1 MAPKTWGDLL
11 SEVRRAIATE
21 DWERGEHAVL
31 YLQREAEHQADPD
44 SLASAAFYAGMFHDA
59 RGELARAEAS
69 FAEAVS
75 WDERAHGAVHEA
87 VADALRSVA
96 IVQAKR
102 GHLEKATA
110 TRRRVAEVFT
120 ALDRPVLA
128 AESLIQ
134 AGETLE
140 RAGYHK
146 SAFDIV
152 AEGIA
157 MLVGQGEAAA
167 RTQRI
172 YGYLIQSE
180 CLRKSGVLEG
190 ACDRAILATT
200 LGRLPTDQ
208 ALRRAAAVAW
218 ERLGHLAWQA
228 WKDDGLSVLALAIA
242 RDLTPDRSFGEGLSE
257 TIALSSH
264 AALAAAPM
272 EGYVVSRTLRDG
284 TVQLV
289 HPHEGLVYARDE
301 RAAKLPLK
309 RGDRVHAE
317 MEDRSAAI
325 GYRLTD

>member
-11 SEVRRAIATE
+11 TEVRRAIATE
-21 DWERGEHAVL
+21 DWERGERAVL
-31 YLQREAEHQADPD
+31 HLETEAEHQADPG

-69 FAEAVS
+69 FAEALS
-75 WDERAHGAVHEA
+75 WDERAHGPVHQA

-102 GHLEKATA
+102 GHFERATA
-110 TRRRVAEVFT
+110 TRRRVADVCK

-128 AESLIQ
+128 AESLVQ
-134 AGETLE
+134 AAADLE
-140 RAGYHK
+140 RAGYHR
-146 SAFDIV
+146 SAFDLA

-157 MLVGQGEAAA
+157 MLVGREEAPA

-180 CLRKSGVLEG
+180 CLRKSGVLEA

-200 LGRLPTDQ
+200 LGRDPTDG

-218 ERLGHLAWQA
+218 ERLGDLAWEV

-242 RDLTPDRSFGEGLSE
+242 RDLTPDRAFRESVEK
-257 TIALSSH
+257 TIAQSH
-264 AALAAAPM
+264 EAALAAAPI

-289 HPHEGLVYARDE
+289 HPREGLVYARDA
-301 RAAKLPLK
+301 RDAPVPLK
-309 RGDRVHAE
+309 RGDRVLAE
-317 MEDRSAAI
+317 VEDRSAAV
-325 GYRLTD
+325 GYRLVS